1 MLSKNGCK
9 LLSIDEQYIYLY
21 NGMRRFPHAK
31 GSEGPKGSNAQKVP
45 IPKTTVQVSLAVAND
60 IINLIEHY

>member
-1 MLSKNGCK
+1 MISMLSKNGCK

-31 GSEGPKGSNAQKVP
+31 GSEGPKGSNAQKVSVGT
-45 IPKTTVQVSLAVAND
+45 KRCLF
-60 IINLIEHY
+60 LCLLYKYH